1 MPDSP
6 APVVIQFL
14 RSKRRPRAILVDPDL
29 NPRSLEE
36 LRGWQRDGRN
46 FVVIDADTGDDIT
59 RIMLA

>member
-1 MPDSP
+1 MPLLP
-6 APVVIQFL
+6 TPLVVQFL
-14 RSKRRPRAILVDPDL
+14 RSKDRPRGILVDPDL

-36 LRGWQRDGRN
+36 LRQWSREGRN

>member
-1 MPDSP
+1 MPNSP

-14 RSKRRPRAILVDPDL
+14 RSKHRPRAILVDPDL
-29 NPRSLEE
+29 NPRGLEE